1 MERIV
6 VRGSRFE
13 TADGSPFEPSGF
25 HFVRRADEFNYVFS
39 PPLYDNGLVYQTLFN
54 IAVHNFN
61 IVRCF
66 IGYLNITQP
75 GLGHYPELIDNIA
88 NFLSTARSMGVYVL
102 LECGNMPMYG
112 SKYYAEAASDMRPDV
127 DGIQNINFLV
137 DSFAEFQAEEI
148 VDMLNEVG
156 ARDPRCLEALFAI
169 EIRNEAEFS
178 AMSLPF
184 SQNVGLFSYHNVNYD
199 LASPTDRQSLMDA
212 GVSYSVEVIAGKIRQ
227 EYPQLLVSC
236 STLTPRIRGRKS
248 PLDNMPGRTDIPV
261 NALALAKSS
270 LDFIDI
276 HYVQADNH
284 NDLRSMEWASVQ
296 KTGKAV
302 LCGEF
307 GPQGS
312 TARETRRKL
321 RGAGFAGCIYWDYD
335 RQAVKEQPSALSNN
349 GFVFRDLIE
358 NDKEI
363 FDLNR
368 TVFVTNGY
376 ICAGFISES
385 HHLAYVSI
393 FGGGRSGAARPLTHP
408 LAPLPEGYFEW
419 NSTFFFSE
427 GNGKFIAFLSQK
439 GIQDHQRVYPT
450 SSTFPTFTHDP
461 NDFMTQKFPPLP

>member
-13 TADGSPFEPSGF
+13 TAAGSQFEPRGF
-25 HFVRRADEFNYVFS
+25 HFVRRADAFNYVFS
-39 PPLYDNGLVYQTLFN
+39 PPYYDTELISQTLFN

-66 IGYLNITQP
+66 VGFLNITQV
-75 GLGHYPELIDNIA
+75 GAGHYPEFIDNLA
-88 NFLSTARSMGVYVL
+88 NFLSTAKSMGVYVL
-102 LECGNMPMYG
+102 LECGNMPMNG
-112 SKYYAEAASDMRPDV
+112 SKYYAEAASDMRQDV
-127 DGIQNINFLV
+127 EGIQNINFLV

-148 VDMLNEVG
+148 VDMLNEVA

-178 AMSLPF
+178 AMNLPF
-184 SQNVGLFSYHNVNYD
+184 SLNLGLFCYHDINYD

-227 EYPQLLVSC
+227 EFPQVLVSC

-248 PLDNMPGRTDIPV
+248 PLDNMPRPTGIPV

-276 HYVQADNH
+276 HYVQADDPD
-284 NDLRSMEWASVQ
+284 DLRSMEWASVQ
-296 KTGKAV
+296 ETSKAI

-307 GPQGS
+307 GTQGS

-335 RQAVKEQPSALSNN
+335 REVEAQPSALSNN
-349 GFVFRDLIE
+349 GTVFRDLIE
-358 NDKEI
+358 NDKETFI
-363 FDLNR
+363 LNG

-385 HHLAYVSI
+385 HHRAYVSI
-393 FGGGRSGAARPLTHP
+393 FGEGRSGAARPLTHP

-427 GNGKFIAFLSQK
+427 GNGKFIGFLSRH
-439 GIQDHQRVYPT
+439 GIEDHQRDHPT
-450 SSTFPTFTHDP
+450 SSTFPKFSNDP
-461 NDFMTQKFPPLP
+461 NAFMTQKFPPLP